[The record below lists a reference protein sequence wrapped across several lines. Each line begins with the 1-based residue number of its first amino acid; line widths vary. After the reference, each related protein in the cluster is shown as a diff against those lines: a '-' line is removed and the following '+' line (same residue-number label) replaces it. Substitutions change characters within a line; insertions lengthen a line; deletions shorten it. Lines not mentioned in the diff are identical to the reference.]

1 MLSAHTEAVER
12 ALWSALR
19 ILEEHSALMKKLAG
33 FARRRGHQ
41 TVADLYERRMDEIE
55 TDVKALHDLVTTG
68 DSLEPVIRDG
78 P

>member
-1 MLSAHTEAVER
+1 
-12 ALWSALR
+12 
-19 ILEEHSALMKKLAG
+19 MKKLAG

-68 DSLEPVIRDG
+68 DSLEPVSRDG